1 MLRHGLKNA
10 LIPIVTVVGVQAG
23 YLLGGAVLTETV
35 FAWPGV
41 GTLMVQGILARDF
54 PLVQGCVLVVAL
66 ASSSSTWRSTALRVA
81 RSTHPLRVSGLS
93 VASPASTTHA
103 RAAARTLRAL
113 GRIARA
119 IGWPCG
125 WARLLA
131 VARGRRAWLA
141 AARPGHGGHT
151 ESPAAA
157 ADPGSSRSGT
167 DEFGRDLLARLVW
180 GARVSLLAGVAT
192 AAASMVVGVTLGI
205 LGGFYTG
212 WVETV
217 VMRLTDILMAFPYI
231 LLAIAIVAGLG
242 PGLRNAMIAIAIVG
256 FPIYTRLVRSIVL
269 SLREREFVE
278 AARAL
283 GATDP
288 VMLGR
293 HILPHLLSP
302 VIVAFSLD
310 VGAKILAT
318 AGLSFLGLGTQPPT
332 ADWGS
337 MLATGRQF
345 VILSPHVVLLPGL
358 AIFVIVL
365 ALNLVGDALRDLLDP
380 RAAVR

>member
-1 MLRHGLKNA
+1 MNERS
-10 LIPIVTVVGVQAG
+10 V
-23 YLLGGAVLTETV
+23 
-35 FAWPGV
+35 WR
-41 GTLMVQGILARDF
+41 QG
-54 PLVQGCVLVVAL
+54 
-66 ASSSSTWRSTALRVA
+66 
-81 RSTHPLRVSGLS
+81 
-93 VASPASTTHA
+93 
-103 RAAARTLRAL
+103 
-113 GRIARA
+113 
-119 IGWPCG
+119 
-125 WARLLA
+125 LA
-131 VARGRRAWLA
+131 VASALALVAAVLA
-141 AARPGHGGHT
+141 AVLAPVLPLVDPDTVDTPNRLRPPLSPGH
-151 ESPAAA
+151 AL
-157 ADPGSSRSGT
+157 GT

-192 AAASMVVGVTLGI
+192 AAASMLVGVVLGV

-212 WVETV
+212 WVEAL
-217 VMRLTDILMAFPYI
+217 VMRLTDVLMAFPYI
-231 LLAIAIVAGLG
+231 LLAIAIVGGLG
-242 PGLRNAMIAIAIVG
+242 PGLRNAMLAIAIVG

-288 VMLGR
+288 IILGR

-310 VGAKILAT
+310 VGFKILAT

-345 VILSPHVVLLPGL
+345 VILSPHVALLPGL
-358 AIFVIVL
+358 AIFVVVL
-365 ALNLVGDALRDLLDP
+365 ALNLVGDALRDVLDP
-380 RAAVR
+380 RAAVH

>member
-1 MLRHGLKNA
+1 MSD
-10 LIPIVTVVGVQAG
+10 AG
-23 YLLGGAVLTETV
+23 
-35 FAWPGV
+35 
-41 GTLMVQGILARDF
+41 
-54 PLVQGCVLVVAL
+54 
-66 ASSSSTWRSTALRVA
+66 
-81 RSTHPLRVSGLS
+81 
-93 VASPASTTHA
+93 
-103 RAAARTLRAL
+103 AAAVPIPRAVETRRRRRAL
-113 GRIARA
+113 GRVAGGNR
-119 IGWPCG
+119 
-125 WARLLA
+125 LA
-131 VARGRRAWLA
+131 VVAALVLLTAVA
-141 AARPGHGGHT
+141 AAVLAPWLPLADPDAVDTPHRLRPPLSPGH
-151 ESPAAA
+151 AL
-157 ADPGSSRSGT
+157 GT

-180 GARVSLLAGVAT
+180 GARVSLAAGVAS
-192 AAASMVVGVTLGI
+192 AAAAMLIGVTLGI

-212 WVETV
+212 WIETLI
-217 VMRLTDILMAFPYI
+217 MRLTDILMAFPYV

-242 PGLRNAMIAIAIVG
+242 PGLRNAMVAIAIVG
-256 FPIYTRLVRSIVL
+256 FPLYTRLVRGVVL

-283 GATDP
+283 GATDA
-288 VMLGR
+288 VILGR
-293 HILPHLLSP
+293 HVLPHLLSP
-302 VIVAFSLD
+302 VMVAFSLD

-380 RAAVR
+380 RAATR

>member
-1 MLRHGLKNA
+1 MS
-10 LIPIVTVVGVQAG
+10 V
-23 YLLGGAVLTETV
+23 
-35 FAWPGV
+35 
-41 GTLMVQGILARDF
+41 
-54 PLVQGCVLVVAL
+54 
-66 ASSSSTWRSTALRVA
+66 RVA
-81 RSTHPLRVSGLS
+81 T
-93 VASPASTTHA
+93 VAD
-103 RAAARTLRAL
+103 
-113 GRIARA
+113 
-119 IGWPCG
+119 
-125 WARLLA
+125 A
-131 VARGRRAWLA
+131 VERG
-141 AARPGHGGHT
+141 
-151 ESPAAA
+151 AAA
-157 ADPGSSRSGT
+157 ACWSRALARLARRNRLAALAALTLLAAVLLALLAPWLPLLDPDTVDTPNRLRPPLTLGHRLGT

-180 GARVSLLAGVAT
+180 GARVSLLAGMGT
-192 AAASMVVGVTLGI
+192 AAAAMLVGVTLGI

-212 WVETV
+212 WIETV

-256 FPIYTRLVRSIVL
+256 FPIYTRLVRGVVL

-288 VMLGR
+288 LILGR
-293 HILPHLLSP
+293 HVLPHLLSP

-358 AIFVIVL
+358 AIFAVVL
-365 ALNLVGDALRDLLDP
+365 ALNLVGDALRDRLDP
-380 RAAVR
+380 RTHAR

>member
-1 MLRHGLKNA
+1 MSVG
-10 LIPIVTVVGVQAG
+10 VVGVGDRIAG
-23 YLLGGAVLTETV
+23 AAETS
-35 FAWPGV
+35 
-41 GTLMVQGILARDF
+41 R
-54 PLVQGCVLVVAL
+54 
-66 ASSSSTWRSTALRVA
+66 WR
-81 RSTHPLRVSGLS
+81 RSIG
-93 VASPASTTHA
+93 
-103 RAAARTLRAL
+103 RAARRD
-113 GRIARA
+113 R
-119 IGWPCG
+119 
-125 WARLLA
+125 LA
-131 VARGRRAWLA
+131 VAAALALLAMVLA
-141 AARPGHGGHT
+141 AVLAPWLPLLDPDTVDTPNRLKPPLTPGH
-151 ESPAAA
+151 
-157 ADPGSSRSGT
+157 RLGT

-180 GARVSLLAGVAT
+180 GARVSLRAGVAT
-192 AAASMVVGVTLGI
+192 AAGAMVLGVALGV

-212 WVETV
+212 WIETV

-242 PGLRNAMIAIAIVG
+242 PGLRNAMVAIAIVG
-256 FPIYTRLVRSIVL
+256 FPIYTRLVRGVVL
-269 SLREREFVE
+269 SLREREFIE

-288 VMLGR
+288 LILRR

-345 VILSPHVVLLPGL
+345 VVLSPHVVLLPGL
-358 AIFVIVL
+358 AIFVVVL

-380 RAAVR
+380 RTHPR